1 MAGCYRF
8 TNVGPTIIITTNLAK
23 LLYSLVVHLYGL
35 LIRVASVQDNK
46 AKQWVKGRKNWRK
59 TLSEKCNQIKN
70 DDKIWVHCASYGEF
84 EQGRP
89 LIEAIQQK
97 HPNYKIIL
105 TFFSPSGY
113 EAFKGWAGADLVIYL
128 PLDTKK
134 NARDFMD
141 LLQPKMAIFIKYEF
155 WLHFLNQ
162 LKKNAVPTYLVS
174 AVFKAHHPFFKWYGG
189 IFRSSLNVFL
199 KLFVQDKASAALL
212 QSIGI
217 QQVQVV
223 GDTRFDRVLALKSQ
237 AYQNK
242 IIEAFKGNS
251 KLIIA
256 GSTWPKDEELIL
268 KAFNKIKDKGVKL
281 IIAPHEVETRFTI
294 NTIKKINEY
303 NFKYSLYMQDP
314 ATDVDVMIIDT
325 IGVLSKLYQYADAAY
340 VGGGFNGGLHNV
352 LEPSVHL
359 IPVSFYGQN
368 YEKFNEALDLMS
380 QNVAQ
385 TALTSSELKTVWKQQ
400 LFDLDY
406 CTMVQE
412 KLQIYFA
419 ENGNVSEKVM
429 QGMLID

>member
-1 MAGCYRF
+1 
-8 TNVGPTIIITTNLAK
+8 
-23 LLYSLVVHLYGL
+23 
-35 LIRVASVQDNK
+35 
-46 AKQWVKGRKNWRK
+46 
-59 TLSEKCNQIKN
+59 
-70 DDKIWVHCASYGEF
+70 VHCASYGEF

-89 LIEAIQQK
+89 LIEAIRQK
-97 HPNYKIIL
+97 HPKYKIIL

-113 EAFKGWAGADLVIYL
+113 EAFKDWAGADLVMYL

-134 NARDFMD
+134 NARDFMA
-141 LLQPKMAIFIKYEF
+141 LLEPKMAIFIKYEF

-199 KLFVQDKASAALL
+199 KLFVQDKASATLL

-223 GDTRFDRVLALKSQ
+223 GDTRFDRVLELKSQ
-237 AYQNK
+237 AYHNA
-242 IIEAFKGNS
+242 IIEAFKGDS

-256 GSTWPKDEELIL
+256 GSSWPKDEELIL

-352 LEPSVHL
+352 LEPGVHL

-368 YEKFNEALDLMS
+368 YEKFNEALDLMT

-385 TALTSSELKTVWKQQ
+385 TALTSKELKTVWQQQ
-400 LFDLDY
+400 LFDADY
-406 CTMVQE
+406 RKLVRE
-412 KLQIYFA
+412 KLSLYFA
-419 ENGNVSEKVM
+419 ENGQVSEKVM
-429 QGMLID
+429 QGMGID